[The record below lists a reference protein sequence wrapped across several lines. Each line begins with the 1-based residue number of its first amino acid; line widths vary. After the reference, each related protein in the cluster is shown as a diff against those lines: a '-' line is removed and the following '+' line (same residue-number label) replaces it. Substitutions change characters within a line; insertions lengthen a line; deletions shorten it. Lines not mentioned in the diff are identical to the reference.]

1 MWSFVNWLLGLI
13 LGISS
18 SPLLISVIR
27 VVGQLLGSL
36 PPGAVARCFSL
47 VQQAMEKD
55 DLDGPE
61 KFQWVFDQMMSE
73 YPSLG
78 TSTLNT
84 LIEMVESSIRKGLG
98 V

>member
-1 MWSFVNWLLGLI
+1 MD
-13 LGISS
+13 
-18 SPLLISVIR
+18 
-27 VVGQLLGSL
+27 
-36 PPGAVARCFSL
+36 
-47 VQQAMEKD
+47 KD

-84 LIEMVESSIRKGLG
+84 LIEMTESAIRKGLG

>member
-1 MWSFVNWLLGLI
+1 MWGFVNWILGII

-18 SPLLISVIR
+18 SPLLVSIIKI
-27 VVGQLLGSL
+27 VGQIMGSL
-36 PPGAVARCFSL
+36 PPGAVARCFAL
-47 VQQAMEKD
+47 VQEAMDKD

-84 LIEMVESSIRKGLG
+84 LIEMTESAIRKGLG